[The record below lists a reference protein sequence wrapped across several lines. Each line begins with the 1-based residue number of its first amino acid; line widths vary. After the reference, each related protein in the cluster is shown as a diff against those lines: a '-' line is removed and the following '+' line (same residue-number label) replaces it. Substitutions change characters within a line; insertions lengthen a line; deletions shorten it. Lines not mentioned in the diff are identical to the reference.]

1 MAKVLITITD
11 DTYVRNYLRSSALSV
26 LREKHD
32 CRVIAHRGLTLAE
45 EVSHEPGF
53 LGFYDLDPAMEKKHQ
68 FLFNL
73 MMWRHRRKSQ
83 TFFYR
88 WLRNSNWHLI
98 KRNGSWPTR
107 TLSYIHWFAA
117 ALMNPRGI
125 RIPLLA
131 NRLIFPFVGSMVKH
145 SIRPNE
151 SLRGLIQHE
160 SFDLI
165 LFPSAAF
172 DSVSVDLVS
181 LGQELSVPTLCLI
194 DNWDN
199 LSSKTVFWKKPDHLG
214 VWGPQAQ
221 SQAHAIH
228 GFLPEQ
234 VHRIG
239 TPRFDSYF
247 EARTSTGFTA
257 PHDFPYAL
265 YVGSAMPFDDIG
277 TLKILEK
284 ILIESEN
291 LPPDF
296 RLIYRPHPWQ
306 HKRNV
311 DARFIA
317 EDFSRVILDPQFDE
331 RQKSGTVRGTN
342 DPSFQPNL
350 DYYPGLLLSSR
361 CVVGPLTTM
370 LLEASLCLKPVVA
383 LSYFDGY
390 HANTSQRYFS
400 HFDGMERVPGF
411 AFCNDKETLTTLVS
425 QALEVDAINLA
436 ESDDQTSY
444 FLYRDERPYPD
455 RLEALVR
462 DIIDTKGN
470 LAAPSA

>member
-26 LREKHD
+26 LRKKHD

-53 LGFYDLDPAMEKKHQ
+53 LGFYDLDPVMEKKHQ

-107 TLSYIHWFAA
+107 TLSYVHWFAA
-117 ALMNPRGI
+117 SLMNPRGI

-131 NRLIFPFVGSMVKH
+131 NRLIFPIVGSMVKH

-160 SFDLI
+160 GFDLI

-221 SQAHAIH
+221 SQAHTIH
-228 GFLPEQ
+228 GFLPDQ
-234 VHRIG
+234 VHLIG

-247 EARTSTGFTA
+247 DARTSAGFTA

-284 ILIESEN
+284 ILIESKN
-291 LPPDF
+291 LPSDF
-296 RLIYRPHPWQ
+296 RLVYRPHPWQ

-311 DARFIA
+311 DARFTA
-317 EDFSRVILDPQFDE
+317 EDFSRVILDPQFE
-331 RQKSGTVRGTN
+331 EAQKAGTVRGTN
-342 DPSFQPNL
+342 DPSFQPDL

-361 CVVGPLTTM
+361 FVVGPLTTM
-370 LLEASLCLKPVVA
+370 LLEASLCLRPVVA
-383 LSYFDGY
+383 LSYFDGF

-400 HFDGMERVPGF
+400 HFDGMEDVPGF
-411 AFCNDKETLTTLVS
+411 FFCNDRASLSSVVTRAS
-425 QALEVDAINLA
+425 QMDSISADS
-436 ESDDQTSY
+436 SDDKTSY
-444 FLYRDERPYPD
+444 FLYRDCSSYPQ
-455 RLEALVR
+455 RLAELAR
-462 DIIDTKGN
+462 DIVGGDLN
-470 LAAPSA
+470 LANTSL

>member
-1 MAKVLITITD
+1 MHTM
-11 DTYVRNYLRSSALSV
+11 RSESTGRRQV
-26 LREKHD
+26 LRLLRGECLGGSHD

-53 LGFYDLDPAMEKKHQ
+53 LGFYDLEPVMEKKHQ

-73 MMWRHRRKSQ
+73 MMWRHRRKSR

-98 KRNGSWPTR
+98 KRHGSWPTR
-107 TLSYIHWFAA
+107 TVSYIHWFIA

-131 NRLIFPFVGSMVKH
+131 SRMIFPFVGSIVKR

-172 DSVSVDLVS
+172 DSVSVDLVT
-181 LGQELSVPTLCLI
+181 LGEELSVPTLCLI

-199 LSSKTVFWKKPDHLG
+199 LSSKTVLWRKPDHLG

-221 SQAHAIH
+221 SQAHTIH
-228 GFLPEQ
+228 GFVPDQ
-234 VHRIG
+234 VHLIG

-247 EARTSTGFTA
+247 EARTSAGFTA
-257 PHDFPYAL
+257 PHSLPYAL

-277 TLKILEK
+277 TLQILER

-311 DARFIA
+311 DARFTA

-331 RQKSGTVRGTN
+331 AQKAGTVRGTN
-342 DPSFQPNL
+342 DPSFQPDL

-411 AFCNDKETLTTLVS
+411 VFCNDKESLTMLIS
-425 QALEVDAINLA
+425 QALEVDAINPA
-436 ESDDQTSY
+436 ASDDQTSY
-444 FLYRDERPYPD
+444 FLYRDERSYPV

>member
-1 MAKVLITITD
+1 
-11 DTYVRNYLRSSALSV
+11 
-26 LREKHD
+26 
-32 CRVIAHRGLTLAE
+32 
-45 EVSHEPGF
+45 
-53 LGFYDLDPAMEKKHQ
+53 
-68 FLFNL
+68 
-73 MMWRHRRKSQ
+73 
-83 TFFYR
+83 
-88 WLRNSNWHLI
+88 
-98 KRNGSWPTR
+98 
-107 TLSYIHWFAA
+107 
-117 ALMNPRGI
+117 
-125 RIPLLA
+125 
-131 NRLIFPFVGSMVKH
+131 
-145 SIRPNE
+145 
-151 SLRGLIQHE
+151 
-160 SFDLI
+160 
-165 LFPSAAF
+165 
-172 DSVSVDLVS
+172 VS

-221 SQAHAIH
+221 SLAHTIH
-228 GFLPEQ
+228 GFVPDQ
-234 VHRIG
+234 VHLIG

-247 EARTSTGFTA
+247 EARTSTGFTT

-311 DARFIA
+311 DARFTA

-331 RQKSGTVRGTN
+331 AQRAGAVRGTN
-342 DPSFQPNL
+342 DPSFQPDL

-400 HFDGMERVPGF
+400 HFDGMEKVPGF
-411 AFCNDKETLTTLVS
+411 VFCNDKETLTTLIS
-425 QALEVDAINLA
+425 QALEVGAINPA
-436 ESDDQTSY
+436 ASDDQTSY
-444 FLYRDERPYPD
+444 FLYRDERSYPD

-462 DIIDTKGN
+462 HIIDTKDN
-470 LAAPSA
+470 LAASSA

>member
-11 DTYVRNYLRSSALSV
+11 DTYVRNYLRTNALSV

-32 CRVIAHRGLTLAE
+32 CHVIAHRGLTLAK
-45 EVSHEPGF
+45 EVSREPGF
-53 LGFYDLDPAMEKKHQ
+53 LGFYDLDPVMEKRHQ

-73 MMWRHRRKSQ
+73 MMWRHRRKSK

-98 KRNGSWPTR
+98 KRSGSWPTR
-107 TLSYIHWFAA
+107 IASSVHWFIAA
-117 ALMNPRGI
+117 VINPRGI

-131 NRLIFPFVGSMVKH
+131 NRITFPFVGSIVKN

-151 SLRGLIQHE
+151 SLRELLHHGG
-160 SFDLI
+160 FDLI

-172 DSVSVDLVS
+172 DSESVDLVS
-181 LGQELSVPTLCLI
+181 LGQELRVPTLCLI

-221 SQAHAIH
+221 NQAHTIH
-228 GFLPEQ
+228 GFLPDQ
-234 VHRIG
+234 VHLIG

-247 EARTSTGFTA
+247 EARTSKGFTA

-291 LPPDF
+291 LPSDF

-311 DARFIA
+311 DARFTA

-331 RQKSGTVRGTN
+331 AQKAGTVRGTN
-342 DPSFQPNL
+342 DPAFQPDL

-361 CVVGPLTTM
+361 FVVGPLTTM

-400 HFDGMERVPGF
+400 HFDGMEKVPGF
-411 AFCNDKETLTTLVS
+411 VFCNEKETLTTLVS
-425 QALEVDAINLA
+425 QALEVDTINPA
-436 ESDDQTSY
+436 ASDDQTSY
-444 FLYRDERPYPD
+444 FLYRDERSYPD
-455 RLEALVR
+455 RLEVLAR